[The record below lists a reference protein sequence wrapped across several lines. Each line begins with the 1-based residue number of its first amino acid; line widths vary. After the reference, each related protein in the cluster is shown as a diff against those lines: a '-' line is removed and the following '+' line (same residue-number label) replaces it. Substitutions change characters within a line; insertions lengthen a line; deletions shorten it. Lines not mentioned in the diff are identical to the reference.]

1 MLWRAALVSWL
12 VILAGLALVFLYSD
26 VDPLFD
32 LGLALT
38 VLGPLIAL
46 GVVIWQRTPDAVFM
60 FLLALVAPVALAV
73 LLEPG
78 RQDEP
83 GEL

>member
-1 MLWRAALVSWL
+1 MVSWL

-26 VDPLFD
+26 VDPLFN

-46 GVVIWQRTPDAVFM
+46 GVVIWQRTPEAVFM

-73 LLEPG
+73 FIYLALM
-78 RQDEP
+78 RNAY
-83 GEL
+83 

>member
-1 MLWRAALVSWL
+1 MVSWL

-26 VDPLFD
+26 VDPLFN

-46 GVVIWQRTPDAVFM
+46 GVVIWQRTPEAIFM

-73 LLEPG
+73 FIYLALM
-78 RQDEP
+78 RNAY
-83 GEL
+83 

>member
-1 MLWRAALVSWL
+1 MVSWL
-12 VILAGLALVFLYSD
+12 VIIAGLVRAFAYWD
-26 VDPLFD
+26 VDQLFN

-46 GVVIWQRTPDAVFM
+46 GVVIWQRTPEAVFM

-73 LLEPG
+73 FIYLAFM
-78 RQDEP
+78 RNAY
-83 GEL
+83 

>member
-12 VILAGLALVFLYSD
+12 VIIAGLALVFAYSD
-26 VDPLFD
+26 VDQLFN

-46 GVVIWQRTPDAVFM
+46 GVVMWQRTPEAVLM

-73 LLEPG
+73 FIYLALM
-78 RQDEP
+78 RNAY
-83 GEL
+83 

>member
-12 VILAGLALVFLYSD
+12 VIIAGLALVFAYSD
-26 VDPLFD
+26 VDQLFN

-46 GVVIWQRTPDAVFM
+46 GVVIWQRTPEAVERRM
-60 FLLALVAPVALAV
+60 KEANRHCALAY
-73 LLEPG
+73 
-78 RQDEP
+78 R
-83 GEL
+83 

>member
-1 MLWRAALVSWL
+1 MVSWL
-12 VILAGLALVFLYSD
+12 VVIAGLALVFVYSE
-26 VDPLFD
+26 VDRLFN

-46 GVVIWQRTPDAVFM
+46 GVVMWQRTPEAVLM

-73 LLEPG
+73 FIYLALM
-78 RQDEP
+78 RNAY
-83 GEL
+83 